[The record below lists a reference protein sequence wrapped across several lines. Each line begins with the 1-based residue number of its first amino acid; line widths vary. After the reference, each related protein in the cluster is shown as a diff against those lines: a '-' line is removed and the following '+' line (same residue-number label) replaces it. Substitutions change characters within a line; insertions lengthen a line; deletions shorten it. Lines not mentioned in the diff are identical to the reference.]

1 MTEEFLARYLMLA
14 ATAAAKSAAPALI
27 VAAAVGFV
35 VALFQGVT
43 QIQDQTLP
51 LTLKILAVAGVF
63 LVFGASLASP
73 VLELADEAFRIFPTA
88 TR

>member
-1 MTEEFLARYLMLA
+1 MTEEFLARYMTLA
-14 ATAAAKSAAPALI
+14 ALAAAKSAGPPLL
-27 VAAAVGFV
+27 VAAAVGFI

-63 LVFGASLASP
+63 LVFGAALANP
-73 VLELADEAFRIFPTA
+73 VFVLADEAFRIFPTA